1 MAGWY
6 SMAFC
11 HAFIAS
17 QNISENNLSKSNKA
31 FGLLRWKVDTKNT
44 KILPLRKSY
53 EDIKCSSCR

>member
-17 QNISENNLSKSNKA
+17 QNISEI
-31 FGLLRWKVDTKNT
+31 LRWKVDTKNT